1 MKKRV
6 VSILLGAIAALT
18 LGVSF
23 PKEAHAD
30 WKKDNIGWYYQDNN
44 SYYTGWKLI
53 DNNWYYFYS
62 DGYMATNDK
71 IGDYFVNST
80 GAWTNEIT
88 ADEARELICNEDGN
102 YLTIEM
108 TPTKYG
114 FSKLGHCHEIDSID
128 FEAWNIPDEP
138 AYVCSLISCTYG
150 TDYGMDGSVFEHFI
164 PICIYIVGKESKNVY
179 ILPGPGQDGMNA
191 YQIQDNKKIKT
202 YRCLGYKSYDWH

>member
-6 VSILLGAIAALT
+6 ISILLGAIATLT

-88 ADEARELICNEDGN
+88 VDEARELIYNEDGN
-102 YLTIEM
+102 FLTKKM

-114 FSKLGHCHEIDSID
+114 YSKLEYRYGVDYIDIEI
-128 FEAWNIPDEP
+128 WNIPDESV
-138 AYVCSLISCTYG
+138 YVFDLI
-150 TDYGMDGSVFEHFI
+150 DYGRKMDGS
-164 PICIYIVGKESKNVY
+164 ICEYGYLAYKYVVGKESKNVY
-179 ILPGPGQDGMNA
+179 ILPNQGSMMSA

-202 YRCLGYKSYDWH
+202 YRCLYSKSYEWR

>member
-6 VSILLGAIAALT
+6 ISILLGAIATLT
-18 LGVSF
+18 LGISF
-23 PKEAHAD
+23 PKEVHAD

-88 ADEARELICNEDGN
+88 ADEARELIYNEDGN
-102 YLTIEM
+102 FLTKEM

-114 FSKLGHCHEIDSID
+114 FSKLEYCYGVDYVNTRI
-128 FEAWNIPDEP
+128 WNIPEEP
-138 AYVCSLISCTYG
+138 VYDFILTNYNGDLIC
-150 TDYGMDGSVFEHFI
+150 E
-164 PICIYIVGKESKNVY
+164 YIVGKESKNVY
-179 ILPGPGQDGMNA
+179 ILPNQGSMSA
-191 YQIQDNKKIKT
+191 YQIQDNEKIKT
-202 YRCLGYKSYDWH
+202 YRYSGYKFDEWR

>member
-6 VSILLGAIAALT
+6 ISILLGAIATLT

-30 WKKDNIGWYYQDNN
+30 WKKDNIGWYYQDND

-88 ADEARELICNEDGN
+88 ADEARELIYNEDGN
-102 YLTIEM
+102 YITSMMKYEGELKYYGEKNTIDLE
-108 TPTKYG
+108 YW
-114 FSKLGHCHEIDSID
+114 D
-128 FEAWNIPDEP
+128 IPKEP
-138 AYVCSLISCTYG
+138 AYRFDLLINICDINDNWCTY
-150 TDYGMDGSVFEHFI
+150 F
-164 PICIYIVGKESKNVY
+164 VGKESKNVY
-179 ILPGPGQDGMNA
+179 TLFNEPYNEV
-191 YQIQDNKKIKT
+191 YQMQDNKKVKI
-202 YRCLGYKSYDWH
+202 YKNLSGSSHRWHQYF

>member
-6 VSILLGAIAALT
+6 ISILLGAIATLT

-30 WKKDNIGWYYQDNN
+30 WKKDNIGWYYQDND

-102 YLTIEM
+102 YLTKILND
-108 TPTKYG
+108 G
-114 FSKLGHCHEIDSID
+114 VVFSDRCSEC
-128 FEAWNIPDEP
+128 EANGYKPYSEKAWKIPKEP
-138 AYVCSLISCTYG
+138 MYCFDLSVISYDISG
-150 TDYGMDGSVFEHFI
+150 NPVEDAFGS
-164 PICIYIVGKESKNVY
+164 YLVGKESKNVY
-179 ILPGPGQDGMNA
+179 IFPNQGGMSV

-202 YRCLGYKSYDWH
+202 YKCLDCRNSYEWR

>member
-6 VSILLGAIAALT
+6 ISILLGAIATLT

-23 PKEAHAD
+23 PKEAHAKK
-30 WKKDNIGWYYQDNN
+30 KKDNIGWYYQDNN

-62 DGYMATNDK
+62 DGYMATNKK

-88 ADEARELICNEDGN
+88 ADEARELIYNEDGN
-102 YLTIEM
+102 FLTKEM
-108 TPTKYG
+108 TPTEYEYPKLEYRYG
-114 FSKLGHCHEIDSID
+114 VDYIDIEI
-128 FEAWNIPDEP
+128 WNIPDESV
-138 AYVCSLISCTYG
+138 YVFDLI
-150 TDYGMDGSVFEHFI
+150 DYGRKMDGS
-164 PICIYIVGKESKNVY
+164 ICEYGDLSYKYVVGKESKNVY
-179 ILPGPGQDGMNA
+179 ILPNQGSMSA

-202 YRCLGYKSYDWH
+202 YRCLYCKSYEWR

>member
-1 MKKRV
+1 M
-6 VSILLGAIAALT
+6 SILLGVISTLT

-23 PKEAHAD
+23 PKEANAD

-62 DGYMATNDK
+62 DGYMATNKK

-88 ADEARELICNEDGN
+88 ADEARELIYNEDGN
-102 YLTIEM
+102 FLTKEM

-114 FSKLGHCHEIDSID
+114 YSKLEYCCEKDSID
-128 FEAWNIPDEP
+128 IEAWNIPDEP
-138 AYVCSLISCTYG
+138 VYVFDLVSYG
-150 TDYGMDGSVFEHFI
+150 REMDGS
-164 PICIYIVGKESKNVY
+164 ICEDGDLNCEYIVGKESKNVY
-179 ILPGPGQDGMNA
+179 ILPNQGSMSA

-202 YRCLGYKSYDWH
+202 YRYLDCKSYEWR

>member
-6 VSILLGAIAALT
+6 ISILLGTIATLT

-30 WKKDNIGWYYQDNN
+30 WKKDNIGWYYQDND

-88 ADEARELICNEDGN
+88 ADEARELIYNEDGN
-102 YLTIEM
+102 YLTKILNDGVVFSDRCFEYETDGYKPYSEKAWEIPKEPM
-108 TPTKYG
+108 YG
-114 FSKLGHCHEIDSID
+114 FYLS
-128 FEAWNIPDEP
+128 
-138 AYVCSLISCTYG
+138 VISYDISG
-150 TDYGMDGSVFEHFI
+150 NPVEDAFGLYL
-164 PICIYIVGKESKNVY
+164 VGKESKNVY
-179 ILPGPGQDGMNA
+179 AFPNQGGMSV

-202 YRCLGYKSYDWH
+202 YKCLDCRNSYEWR

>member
-6 VSILLGAIAALT
+6 ISILLGAIATLT

-88 ADEARELICNEDGN
+88 ADEARELIYNEDGN
-102 YLTIEM
+102 FLTKKM
-108 TPTKYG
+108 TPTEYG
-114 FSKLGHCHEIDSID
+114 CSKLEYRYGVDYIDIEI
-128 FEAWNIPDEP
+128 WNIPDESV
-138 AYVCSLISCTYG
+138 YVFDLI
-150 TDYGMDGSVFEHFI
+150 DYGRKMDGS
-164 PICIYIVGKESKNVY
+164 ICEYGYLAYKYVVGKESKNVY
-179 ILPGPGQDGMNA
+179 ILPNQGSMSA

-202 YRCLGYKSYDWH
+202 YRCLYSKSYEWR

>member
-6 VSILLGAIAALT
+6 ISILLGAIATLT

-62 DGYMATNDK
+62 DGYMATNKK

-88 ADEARELICNEDGN
+88 ADEARELIYNEDGN
-102 YLTIEM
+102 FLTKKM

-114 FSKLGHCHEIDSID
+114 CSKLEYRYGVDYIDIEI
-128 FEAWNIPDEP
+128 WNIPDESV
-138 AYVCSLISCTYG
+138 YVFDLI
-150 TDYGMDGSVFEHFI
+150 DYGRKMDGS
-164 PICIYIVGKESKNVY
+164 ICEYGYLAYKYIVGKESKNVY
-179 ILPGPGQDGMNA
+179 ILPNQGSMSA

-202 YRCLGYKSYDWH
+202 YRCLYCKSYEWR

>member
-6 VSILLGAIAALT
+6 ISILLGAIATLT

-30 WKKDNIGWYYQDNN
+30 WKKDNIGWYYQDND

-88 ADEARELICNEDGN
+88 ADEARELIYNEDGN
-102 YLTIEM
+102 FLTKKM
-108 TPTKYG
+108 TPTEYG
-114 FSKLGHCHEIDSID
+114 CSKLEYCYGVNYVNTRT
-128 FEAWNIPDEP
+128 WNIPEEP
-138 AYVCSLISCTYG
+138 IYDFVLTNYNGDLIC
-150 TDYGMDGSVFEHFI
+150 E
-164 PICIYIVGKESKNVY
+164 YIVGKESKNVY
-179 ILPGPGQDGMNA
+179 ILPNQGSMMSA

-202 YRCLGYKSYDWH
+202 YRCLYYKSYEWR

>member
-6 VSILLGAIAALT
+6 ISILLGAIATLT

-62 DGYMATNDK
+62 DGYMATNKK

-88 ADEARELICNEDGN
+88 ADEARELIYNEDGN
-102 YLTIEM
+102 FLTKKM

-114 FSKLGHCHEIDSID
+114 YSKLEYRYGVDYIDIEI
-128 FEAWNIPDEP
+128 WNIPDEP
-138 AYVCSLISCTYG
+138 VYVFDLI
-150 TDYGMDGSVFEHFI
+150 DYGRKMDGS
-164 PICIYIVGKESKNVY
+164 ICEYGYLAYKYIVGKESKNVY
-179 ILPGPGQDGMNA
+179 ILPNQGSMSA

-202 YRCLGYKSYDWH
+202 YRCLYCKSYEWR

>member
-6 VSILLGAIAALT
+6 ISILLGVIATLT

-30 WKKDNIGWYYQDNN
+30 WKKDNIGWYYQDND

-88 ADEARELICNEDGN
+88 ADEARELIYNEDGN
-102 YLTIEM
+102 FLTKEM
-108 TPTKYG
+108 TPTNYGYFYG
-114 FSKLGHCHEIDSID
+114 FSKLGYCYEKDSID

-138 AYVCSLISCTYG
+138 AYVFTLTSYTRE
-150 TDYGMDGSVFEHFI
+150 MDGSICGGAPF
-164 PICIYIVGKESKNVY
+164 CIYIVGKESKNVY
-179 ILPGPGQDGMNA
+179 VIPGQGGMNA

-202 YRCLGYKSYDWH
+202 YRCLGFKFDEWR

>member
-1 MKKRV
+1 MKKRII
-6 VSILLGAIAALT
+6 SILLGAIATLT

-62 DGYMATNDK
+62 DGYMATNKK

-88 ADEARELICNEDGN
+88 ADEARELIYNEDGN
-102 YLTIEM
+102 FLTKKM
-108 TPTKYG
+108 TPTEYG
-114 FSKLGHCHEIDSID
+114 FSKLEYRYGVDYIDIEI
-128 FEAWNIPDEP
+128 WNIPDESV
-138 AYVCSLISCTYG
+138 YVFDLI
-150 TDYGMDGSVFEHFI
+150 DYGRKMDGS
-164 PICIYIVGKESKNVY
+164 ICEYGYLAYKYVVGKESKNVY
-179 ILPGPGQDGMNA
+179 ILPNQGSMSA

-202 YRCLGYKSYDWH
+202 YRCLYCKSYEWR

>member
-1 MKKRV
+1 MKKRAI
-6 VSILLGAIAALT
+6 SILLGAIATLT

-62 DGYMATNDK
+62 DGYMATNKK

-102 YLTIEM
+102 FLTIEM
-108 TPTKYG
+108 TPTEYG
-114 FSKLGHCHEIDSID
+114 YSKLEYCYEKDSID
-128 FEAWNIPDEP
+128 IEAWNIPDEP
-138 AYVCSLISCTYG
+138 VYVFDLI
-150 TDYGMDGSVFEHFI
+150 DYGRKMDGS
-164 PICIYIVGKESKNVY
+164 ICEDGDLSCEYIVGKESKNVY
-179 ILPGPGQDGMNA
+179 VLPNQGSMSA

-202 YRCLGYKSYDWH
+202 YRYLD

>member
-6 VSILLGAIAALT
+6 ISILLGAIATLT

-30 WKKDNIGWYYQDNN
+30 WKKDNIGWYYQDND

-53 DNNWYYFYS
+53 DNNWSYFYS
-62 DGYMATNDK
+62 DGYMATNKK

-88 ADEARELICNEDGN
+88 ADEARELIYNEDGN
-102 YLTIEM
+102 FLTKKM

-114 FSKLGHCHEIDSID
+114 CSKLEYRYGVDYIDIEI
-128 FEAWNIPDEP
+128 WNIPDESV
-138 AYVCSLISCTYG
+138 YVFDLI
-150 TDYGMDGSVFEHFI
+150 DYGRKMDGS
-164 PICIYIVGKESKNVY
+164 ICEYGYLAYKYIVGKESKNVY
-179 ILPGPGQDGMNA
+179 ILPNQGNMNA

-202 YRCLGYKSYDWH
+202 YRCLYSKSYEWR

>member
-6 VSILLGAIAALT
+6 ISILLGAIATLT

-88 ADEARELICNEDGN
+88 ADEARELIYNEDGN
-102 YLTIEM
+102 FLTKKM

-114 FSKLGHCHEIDSID
+114 YSKLEYRYGVDYIDIEI
-128 FEAWNIPDEP
+128 WNIPDESV
-138 AYVCSLISCTYG
+138 YVFDLI
-150 TDYGMDGSVFEHFI
+150 DYGRKMDGS
-164 PICIYIVGKESKNVY
+164 ICEYGYLAYKYIVGKESKNVY
-179 ILPGPGQDGMNA
+179 ILPNQGSMSA

-202 YRCLGYKSYDWH
+202 YRCLYSKSYEWR

>member
-1 MKKRV
+1 MKKRII
-6 VSILLGAIAALT
+6 SILLGAIATLT

-62 DGYMATNDK
+62 DGYMATNKK

-88 ADEARELICNEDGN
+88 ADEARELIYNEDGN
-102 YLTIEM
+102 FLTKKM
-108 TPTKYG
+108 TPTEYG
-114 FSKLGHCHEIDSID
+114 FSKLEYRYGVDYIDIEI
-128 FEAWNIPDEP
+128 WNIPDESV
-138 AYVCSLISCTYG
+138 YVFDLI
-150 TDYGMDGSVFEHFI
+150 DYGRKMDGS
-164 PICIYIVGKESKNVY
+164 ICEYGYLAYKYVVGKESKKVY
-179 ILPGPGQDGMNA
+179 ILPNQGSMSA

-202 YRCLGYKSYDWH
+202 YRCLYCKSYEWR

>member
-6 VSILLGAIAALT
+6 ISILLGVIATLT

-30 WKKDNIGWYYQDNN
+30 WKKDNIGWYYQDND

-62 DGYMATNDK
+62 DGYMATNKK

-88 ADEARELICNEDGN
+88 ADEARELIYNEDGN
-102 YLTIEM
+102 FLTKRM

-114 FSKLGHCHEIDSID
+114 FSKLEYRYGVDYIDIEI
-128 FEAWNIPDEP
+128 WNIPDESV
-138 AYVCSLISCTYG
+138 YVFDLI
-150 TDYGMDGSVFEHFI
+150 DYGRKMDGS
-164 PICIYIVGKESKNVY
+164 ICE
-179 ILPGPGQDGMNA
+179 
-191 YQIQDNKKIKT
+191 
-202 YRCLGYKSYDWH
+202 

>member
-6 VSILLGAIAALT
+6 ISILSGVIATLT

-88 ADEARELICNEDGN
+88 ADEARELIYNEDGN
-102 YLTIEM
+102 FLTKKM

-114 FSKLGHCHEIDSID
+114 YSKLEYRYGVDYIDIEI
-128 FEAWNIPDEP
+128 WNIPDESV
-138 AYVCSLISCTYG
+138 YVFDLI
-150 TDYGMDGSVFEHFI
+150 DYGRKMDGS
-164 PICIYIVGKESKNVY
+164 ICEYGYLAYKYIVGKESKNVY
-179 ILPGPGQDGMNA
+179 ILPNQGSMSA

-202 YRCLGYKSYDWH
+202 YRCLYCKSYEWR

>member
-6 VSILLGAIAALT
+6 ISILLGAIATLT

-23 PKEAHAD
+23 PKEVHAD

-88 ADEARELICNEDGN
+88 ADEARELIYNEDGN
-102 YLTIEM
+102 FLTKKM

-114 FSKLGHCHEIDSID
+114 YSKLEYRYGVDYIDIEI
-128 FEAWNIPDEP
+128 WNIPDESV
-138 AYVCSLISCTYG
+138 YVFDLI
-150 TDYGMDGSVFEHFI
+150 DYGRKMDGS
-164 PICIYIVGKESKNVY
+164 ICEYGYLAYKYIVGKESKNVY
-179 ILPGPGQDGMNA
+179 ILPNQGNMSA

-202 YRCLGYKSYDWH
+202 YRCLYCKSYEWR

>member
-6 VSILLGAIAALT
+6 ISILLGAIATLT

-62 DGYMATNDK
+62 DGYMATNKK

-88 ADEARELICNEDGN
+88 ADEARELIYNEDGN
-102 YLTIEM
+102 FLTKEM

-114 FSKLGHCHEIDSID
+114 CSKLEYRYGVDYIDIEI
-128 FEAWNIPDEP
+128 WNIPDESV
-138 AYVCSLISCTYG
+138 YVFDLI
-150 TDYGMDGSVFEHFI
+150 DYGRKMDGS
-164 PICIYIVGKESKNVY
+164 ICEYGYLAYKYVVGKESKNVY
-179 ILPGPGQDGMNA
+179 ILPSQGSMSA

-202 YRCLGYKSYDWH
+202 YRCLYSKSYEWR

>member
-1 MKKRV
+1 MKKRAI
-6 VSILLGAIAALT
+6 SILLGAIATLT

-88 ADEARELICNEDGN
+88 ADEARELIYNEDGN
-102 YLTIEM
+102 YLTKVM
-108 TPTKYG
+108 TSTKYG
-114 FSKLGHCHEIDSID
+114 CYKLEYYCKKYSID
-128 FEAWNIPDEP
+128 IEAWNIPDEP
-138 AYVCSLISCTYG
+138 VYVFYLTYCLRE
-150 TDYGMDGSVFEHFI
+150 MDGGICEDGNFI
-164 PICIYIVGKESKNVY
+164 RGYIVGKESKNVY
-179 ILPGPGQDGMNA
+179 VIPGRGGMDA

-202 YRCLGYKSYDWH
+202 YRYLI

>member
-6 VSILLGAIAALT
+6 ISILLGAIATLT

-62 DGYMATNDK
+62 DGYMATNKK

-88 ADEARELICNEDGN
+88 ADEARELIYNEDGN
-102 YLTIEM
+102 FLTKEM
-108 TPTKYG
+108 TPTEYG
-114 FSKLGHCHEIDSID
+114 FSKLEYRGEKDSID
-128 FEAWNIPDEP
+128 IEAWNIPDEP
-138 AYVCSLISCTYG
+138 VYVFDLVGYG
-150 TDYGMDGSVFEHFI
+150 REMDGS
-164 PICIYIVGKESKNVY
+164 ICEVGDTIYGYIVGKESKNVY
-179 ILPGPGQDGMNA
+179 ILPGQGSVNA

-202 YRCLGYKSYDWH
+202 YRCLGFKYCDWR

>member
-6 VSILLGAIAALT
+6 ISILLGTIATLT

-23 PKEAHAD
+23 PKEAYAD

-62 DGYMATNDK
+62 DGYMATNKK

-88 ADEARELICNEDGN
+88 ADEARELIYNEDGN
-102 YLTIEM
+102 FLTKEM
-108 TPTKYG
+108 TPTEYG
-114 FSKLGHCHEIDSID
+114 FSKLEYHGEKDSID

-138 AYVCSLISCTYG
+138 AYVLDVVGYG
-150 TDYGMDGSVFEHFI
+150 REMDGS
-164 PICIYIVGKESKNVY
+164 ICEVGDSIYGYIVGKESKNVY
-179 ILPGPGQDGMNA
+179 ILPGQGSVNA

-202 YRCLGYKSYDWH
+202 YRCLGFKYCDWR

>member
-6 VSILLGAIAALT
+6 ISILLGAIATLT

-53 DNNWYYFYS
+53 DNNWYCFYS
-62 DGYMATNDK
+62 DGYMATNKK

-102 YLTIEM
+102 FLTKKM

-114 FSKLGHCHEIDSID
+114 CSKLEYRYGVDYIDIEI
-128 FEAWNIPDEP
+128 WNIPDESV
-138 AYVCSLISCTYG
+138 YVFDLI
-150 TDYGMDGSVFEHFI
+150 DYGRKMDGS
-164 PICIYIVGKESKNVY
+164 ICEYGYLAYKYIVGKESKNVY
-179 ILPGPGQDGMNA
+179 ILPNQGNMSA

-202 YRCLGYKSYDWH
+202 YRCLYCKSYEWR

>member
-6 VSILLGAIAALT
+6 ISILLGAIATLT

-102 YLTIEM
+102 FLTKKM

-114 FSKLGHCHEIDSID
+114 YSKLEYRYGVDYIDIEI
-128 FEAWNIPDEP
+128 WNIPDESV
-138 AYVCSLISCTYG
+138 YVFDLI
-150 TDYGMDGSVFEHFI
+150 DYGRKMDGS
-164 PICIYIVGKESKNVY
+164 ICEYGYLAYKYIVGKESKNVY
-179 ILPGPGQDGMNA
+179 ILPNQGSMSA
-191 YQIQDNKKIKT
+191 YQIQDDKKIKT
-202 YRCLGYKSYDWH
+202 YRCLYCKSYEWR

>member
-6 VSILLGAIAALT
+6 ISILLGAIATLT

-88 ADEARELICNEDGN
+88 ADEARELIYNEDGN
-102 YLTIEM
+102 YLTKVM
-108 TPTKYG
+108 TPTEYG
-114 FSKLGHCHEIDSID
+114 YSKLEYCYEKDSID
-128 FEAWNIPDEP
+128 YEAWNIPDEP
-138 AYVCSLISCTYG
+138 VYVFYLAYCLR
-150 TDYGMDGSVFEHFI
+150 E
-164 PICIYIVGKESKNVY
+164 YIVGKESKNVY
-179 ILPGPGQDGMNA
+179 VIQGRGGMDA

-202 YRCLGYKSYDWH
+202 YRYLD

>member
-1 MKKRV
+1 MKKRAI
-6 VSILLGAIAALT
+6 SILLGVIATLT

-30 WKKDNIGWYYQDNN
+30 WKKDNIGWYYQDND

-88 ADEARELICNEDGN
+88 ADEARELIYNEDRN
-102 YLTIEM
+102 FLTKKM

-114 FSKLGHCHEIDSID
+114 CSKLEYRYGVDYIDIEI
-128 FEAWNIPDEP
+128 WNIPDEP
-138 AYVCSLISCTYG
+138 VYVFDLI
-150 TDYGMDGSVFEHFI
+150 DYGRKMDGS
-164 PICIYIVGKESKNVY
+164 ICEYGYLAYKYIVGKESKNVY
-179 ILPGPGQDGMNA
+179 ILPNQGSMSA

-202 YRCLGYKSYDWH
+202 YRCLGFKYCDWR

>member
-6 VSILLGAIAALT
+6 ISILLGAIATLT

-30 WKKDNIGWYYQDNN
+30 WKKDNIGWYYQDND

-102 YLTIEM
+102 FLTIEM

-114 FSKLGHCHEIDSID
+114 FSKLEYRGEKDSID

-138 AYVCSLISCTYG
+138 AYLFDLVGYG
-150 TDYGMDGSVFEHFI
+150 REMDGS
-164 PICIYIVGKESKNVY
+164 ICEVGDSIYGYIVGKESKNVY
-179 ILPGPGQDGMNA
+179 ILPGQGSVNA

-202 YRCLGYKSYDWH
+202 YRCLGFKSCDWR

>member
-6 VSILLGAIAALT
+6 ISILLGAIATLT
-18 LGVSF
+18 LGISF

-62 DGYMATNDK
+62 DGYMATNKK

-88 ADEARELICNEDGN
+88 ADEARELIYNEDGN
-102 YLTIEM
+102 YLTKVM
-108 TPTKYG
+108 TPTEYG
-114 FSKLGHCHEIDSID
+114 YSKLEYCYEKDSID
-128 FEAWNIPDEP
+128 YEAWNIPDEP
-138 AYVCSLISCTYG
+138 VYVFYLAYCLR
-150 TDYGMDGSVFEHFI
+150 E
-164 PICIYIVGKESKNVY
+164 YIVGKESKNVY
-179 ILPGPGQDGMNA
+179 ILPGQGGMNA

-202 YRCLGYKSYDWH
+202 YRYLGYKDDEWR

>member
-6 VSILLGAIAALT
+6 ISILLGAIATLT

-88 ADEARELICNEDGN
+88 ADEARELIYNEDGN
-102 YLTIEM
+102 FLAKEITTTE
-108 TPTKYG
+108 YG
-114 FSKLGHCHEIDSID
+114 YSKLEYCCEKDSID
-128 FEAWNIPDEP
+128 IEAWNIPDEP
-138 AYVCSLISCTYG
+138 VYIFDLISYG
-150 TDYGMDGSVFEHFI
+150 REMDGS
-164 PICIYIVGKESKNVY
+164 ICEVGDTIYGYIVGKESKNVY
-179 ILPGPGQDGMNA
+179 ILPGQGSVNA

-202 YRCLGYKSYDWH
+202 YRCLGFKYCDWR

>member
-6 VSILLGAIAALT
+6 ISILLGAIATLT

-30 WKKDNIGWYYQDNN
+30 WKKDNIGWYYQDND

-71 IGDYFVNST
+71 IDDYFVNST

-88 ADEARELICNEDGN
+88 ADEARELIYNEDGN
-102 YLTIEM
+102 FLTKKM

-114 FSKLGHCHEIDSID
+114 YSKLEYRYGVDYIDIEI
-128 FEAWNIPDEP
+128 WNIPDESV
-138 AYVCSLISCTYG
+138 YVFDLI
-150 TDYGMDGSVFEHFI
+150 DYGRKMDGS
-164 PICIYIVGKESKNVY
+164 ICEYGYLAYKYIVGKESKNVY
-179 ILPGPGQDGMNA
+179 ILPNQGSMSA

-202 YRCLGYKSYDWH
+202 YRCLYCKSYEWR

>member
-6 VSILLGAIAALT
+6 ISILLGAIATLT

-62 DGYMATNDK
+62 DGYMATNKK

-102 YLTIEM
+102 FLTKKM

-114 FSKLGHCHEIDSID
+114 YSKLEYRYGVDYIDIEI
-128 FEAWNIPDEP
+128 WNIPDESV
-138 AYVCSLISCTYG
+138 YVFDLI
-150 TDYGMDGSVFEHFI
+150 DYGRKMDGS
-164 PICIYIVGKESKNVY
+164 ICEYGYLAYKYIVGKESKNVY
-179 ILPGPGQDGMNA
+179 ILPNQGSMSA

-202 YRCLGYKSYDWH
+202 YRCLYCKSYEWR

>member
-6 VSILLGAIAALT
+6 ISILLGAIATLT

-53 DNNWYYFYS
+53 DGNWYYFYS
-62 DGYMATNDK
+62 DGYMATNKK

-88 ADEARELICNEDGN
+88 ADEARELIYNEDGN
-102 YLTIEM
+102 FLTKKM
-108 TPTKYG
+108 TPTEYG
-114 FSKLGHCHEIDSID
+114 CSKLEYRYGVDYIDIEI
-128 FEAWNIPDEP
+128 WNIPDESV
-138 AYVCSLISCTYG
+138 YVFDLI
-150 TDYGMDGSVFEHFI
+150 DYGRKMDGS
-164 PICIYIVGKESKNVY
+164 ICEYGYLAYKYVVGKESKNVY
-179 ILPGPGQDGMNA
+179 ILPNQGSMSA

-202 YRCLGYKSYDWH
+202 YRCLYCKSYEWR